1 MKNILLTDFVY
12 SSYKEQKSIE
22 VEIQKL
28 QSDQK
33 VLVSQHRDLEFL
45 DQYKGH
51 HLAPL
56 SRDEIAAFRSNLPG
70 F

>member
-1 MKNILLTDFVY
+1 M
-12 SSYKEQKSIE
+12 
-22 VEIQKL
+22 EINKL

-45 DQYKGH
+45 EQYKGH

>member
-1 MKNILLTDFVY
+1 MRNILLTYEF
-12 SSYKEQKSIE
+12 SSSTEQNSIE
-22 VEIQKL
+22 VEIKKL
-28 QSDQK
+28 HSDQK
-33 VLVSQHRDLEFL
+33 VLVGQHRDLEFL